1 MPADATSNSKRR
13 HIARNTISDEDLGL
27 RRARGEISCAECRR
41 LKLKCDKKIP
51 CSSCKVVH
59 PSVRMG
65 VCRLAREQDLY
76 SQIPPSFT
84 QRLLKW
90 ATVYE
95 SWKMPFPFTIN
106 PVSPTNPTRYF
117 AKTFLGSSLA
127 RTTTSPRRET
137 YIPTSTETINAF
149 GTLTIGERGEAKYF
163 GPSAGSETLFLA
175 GADLEDSDGED
186 EVPSDISIEISRILA
201 SFPFEADGNMEK
213 AINMLLTAFLLKP
226 GRLLSAKHI
235 SSMPLGPSG
244 LSNATE
250 IMEEL
255 LGPIYKALRERQ
267 ASGTPVTW
275 FSPHKLAVIYLIFAL
290 GDWWTSPLNL
300 WHAILLMAAYHG
312 MAGRRYTMDSSWSL
326 TSLGA
331 KLAQSLGL
339 HRDCARWNFDSKT
352 VQRRRSLFWEMFS
365 AEQFYSLALGRPPS
379 IRLSYI
385 DCEFPTDDEAAID
398 EHGNVMV
405 GYYRWKYEFAR
416 DIFPFVIEHTLAAE
430 APKYETILELDR
442 KLSFSP
448 HNDEQYTPHPTST
461 LLNANPPIKRVQ
473 LPSCRLPNPKLSL
486 LRVGKA
492 GQITE
497 RPTQTP
503 RVHGY
508 ALTYSSGLS
517 AAYAALVYFQ
527 PKRLAI
533 RGGYHGCHAT
543 IDVYKKTRGEN
554 ITLVDLDDEFQPG
567 DLCWLETP
575 VNPTGESRDIRYYAD
590 KVHKAGGKIIID
602 STFGPPPLQYPFKFG
617 ADCVL
622 HSGTKYFGGHS
633 DLLAGVLVV
642 KDKKD
647 WDTLHTD
654 RTYLGS
660 MMGSLESWLL
670 LRSLK
675 TLHLRVP
682 QQSQSGTEIAQWLHQ
697 ISITP
702 AGSEY
707 DGAPGGLISQVWH
720 SSLQQVDERGFH
732 PKTQMEGGY
741 NATFSFKMKTPEYA
755 AQLPHL
761 LNYFVPATSLGGVES
776 LIERRL
782 DSDPGED
789 PALIRVSIGVE
800 DLEDL
805 KSDLRQGL
813 RKLVKLP
820 AKL

>member
-1 MPADATSNSKRR
+1 M
-13 HIARNTISDEDLGL
+13 
-27 RRARGEISCAECRR
+27 
-41 LKLKCDKKIP
+41 
-51 CSSCKVVH
+51 
-59 PSVRMG
+59 
-65 VCRLAREQDLY
+65 
-76 SQIPPSFT
+76 
-84 QRLLKW
+84 
-90 ATVYE
+90 
-95 SWKMPFPFTIN
+95 
-106 PVSPTNPTRYF
+106 SPTPKLSGTDLIHGDTSVVGASRREVAPSISVTTTFRAPKPEDQAIHADLLDLSNPTRHVY
-117 AKTFLGSSLA
+117 S
-127 RTTTSPRRET
+127 
-137 YIPTSTETINAF
+137 
-149 GTLTIGERGEAKYF
+149 
-163 GPSAGSETLFLA
+163 
-175 GADLEDSDGED
+175 
-186 EVPSDISIEISRILA
+186 
-201 SFPFEADGNMEK
+201 
-213 AINMLLTAFLLKP
+213 
-226 GRLLSAKHI
+226 
-235 SSMPLGPSG
+235 
-244 LSNATE
+244 
-250 IMEEL
+250 
-255 LGPIYKALRERQ
+255 
-267 ASGTPVTW
+267 
-275 FSPHKLAVIYLIFAL
+275 
-290 GDWWTSPLNL
+290 
-300 WHAILLMAAYHG
+300 
-312 MAGRRYTMDSSWSL
+312 RYTQDVS
-326 TSLGA
+326 TRVEHILG
-331 KLAQSLGL
+331 KI
-339 HRDCARWNFDSKT
+339 N
-352 VQRRRSLFWEMFS
+352 
-365 AEQFYSLALGRPPS
+365 
-379 IRLSYI
+379 
-385 DCEFPTDDEAAID
+385 
-398 EHGNVMV
+398 
-405 GYYRWKYEFAR
+405 
-416 DIFPFVIEHTLAAE
+416 
-430 APKYETILELDR
+430 
-442 KLSFSP
+442 
-448 HNDEQYTPHPTST
+448 
-461 LLNANPPIKRVQ
+461 
-473 LPSCRLPNPKLSL
+473 
-486 LRVGKA
+486 
-492 GQITE
+492 
-497 RPTQTP
+497 
-503 RVHGY
+503 HGY